1 MPVTNYFYHIFNGA
15 DRVKVILILLLFV
28 AVIAVI
34 ATITVKAAGG
44 KKQQSSFSATENSK
58 NQNCCDCDYCKI
70 NVAGQN
76 LTFMYHKKGE
86 FNMQNSGSITAI
98 KVFLIIG
105 CIAGGFMLIPL
116 AWCIPMTVSV
126 FRTYNQGCD
135 VSTGMKVCT
144 LLFVNLVA
152 GIIMLCIKPGP
163 KASELSQPQVVINNY
178 TNPEDKDKKS

>member
-58 NQNCCDCDYCKI
+58 

-178 TNPEDKDKKS
+178 TNPEDKDKKVN

>member
-1 MPVTNYFYHIFNGA
+1 MPVTNYFYHIFFNGA
-15 DRVKVILILLLFV
+15 DSGQVILIMLWLVV
-28 AVIAVI
+28 AVLEVITI
-34 ATITVKAAGG
+34 ATPDTTG
-44 KKQQSSFSATENSK
+44 KE
-58 NQNCCDCDYCKI
+58 
-70 NVAGQN
+70 
-76 LTFMYHKKGE
+76 E

-105 CIAGGFMLIPL
+105 CIGNALLFMFIPL
-116 AWCIPMTVSV
+116 AWCIPMTVVV
-126 FRTYNQGCD
+126 FKTYNQGCD

-178 TNPEDKDKKS
+178 TNPDDKDKKVN

>member
-1 MPVTNYFYHIFNGA
+1 MY
-15 DRVKVILILLLFV
+15 
-28 AVIAVI
+28 
-34 ATITVKAAGG
+34 
-44 KKQQSSFSATENSK
+44 
-58 NQNCCDCDYCKI
+58 QN
-70 NVAGQN
+70 
-76 LTFMYHKKGE
+76 KKGE

-105 CIAGGFMLIPL
+105 CILNALLFMFIPL
-116 AWCIPMTVSV
+116 AWCIPMTVVV
-126 FRTYNQGCD
+126 FKTYNRGCD

-178 TNPEDKDKKS
+178 TNPDDKDKKVN

>member
-1 MPVTNYFYHIFNGA
+1 MPVTNYYLSYFFNGA
-15 DRVKVILILLLFV
+15 DSGQVILIMLWLVV
-28 AVIAVI
+28 AVLEVITI
-34 ATITVKAAGG
+34 ATPDTTG
-44 KKQQSSFSATENSK
+44 KE
-58 NQNCCDCDYCKI
+58 
-70 NVAGQN
+70 
-76 LTFMYHKKGE
+76 E

-105 CIAGGFMLIPL
+105 CIVNALLFMFIPL
-116 AWCIPMTVSV
+116 AWCIPMTVVV
-126 FRTYNQGCD
+126 FKTYNRGCD

-178 TNPEDKDKKS
+178 TNPDDKDKKVN